1 MMHVSRD
8 ILRIPF
14 RRTIALLERK
24 SKKKSFEKLKLIFP
38 WIHTQ
43 TVVCFEIKPHKWIG

>member
-24 SKKKSFEKLKLIFP
+24 LKLNFP

>member
-1 MMHVSRD
+1 MQQQKYMMHVSRD

-24 SKKKSFEKLKLIFP
+24 SKK
-38 WIHTQ
+38 
-43 TVVCFEIKPHKWIG
+43 

>member
-14 RRTIALLERK
+14 RRTIALVERK
-24 SKKKSFEKLKLIFP
+24 SKSKVLKNLN
-38 WIHTQ
+38 
-43 TVVCFEIKPHKWIG
+43 